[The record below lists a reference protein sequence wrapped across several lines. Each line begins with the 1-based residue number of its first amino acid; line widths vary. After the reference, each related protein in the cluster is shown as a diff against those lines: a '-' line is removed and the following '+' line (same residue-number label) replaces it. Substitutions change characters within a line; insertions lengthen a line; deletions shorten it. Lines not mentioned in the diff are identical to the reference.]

1 MHGCGEPGDMARA
14 GSPGADGRELPVA
27 KVISVEP
34 QFVGDKT
41 PIDVPVVPLTAL
53 WESGML
59 DTAAAV
65 LAQRLLQRATG

>member
-1 MHGCGEPGDMARA
+1 MARA